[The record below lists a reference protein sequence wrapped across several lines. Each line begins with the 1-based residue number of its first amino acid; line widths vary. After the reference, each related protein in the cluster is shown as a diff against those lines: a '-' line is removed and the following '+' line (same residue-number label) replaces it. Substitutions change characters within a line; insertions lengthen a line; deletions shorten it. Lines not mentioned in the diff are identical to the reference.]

1 MGLVN
6 ERKRVR
12 ISGALKR
19 RRTNML
25 HVVLAGIAAAW
36 LGFQLFAPHSAQT
49 TILNNALPAA
59 LGVWLTDLA
68 YKQRRADE
76 KTEQRVGQTEKR
88 VNELEQSDIGGRVD
102 TLEETARTH
111 HGSMTDVI
119 DLQEREI
126 IANRAALQL
135 MREAV
140 VLKQANNIP
149 VLPETFATMAELEK
163 QIGVLSRDIKKNRAQ
178 LDSDATSWTEES
190 RNA

>member
-1 MGLVN
+1 MGLVD

-12 ISGALKR
+12 ISGLLKR
-19 RRTNML
+19 HRTNML

-36 LGFQLFAPHSAQT
+36 LGFQVFAPHSSAI

-68 YKQRRADE
+68 YKQRRAE
-76 KTEQRVGQTEKR
+76 ENTAQRVGQTEKR

-102 TLEETARTH
+102 TLEETARSH
-111 HGSMTDVI
+111 HGLAEVI

-126 IANRAALQL
+126 TANRAALQL

-140 VLKQANNIP
+140 VLKQATNIP
-149 VLPETFATMAELEK
+149 VLPETFITIAELEK
-163 QIGVLSRDIKKNRAQ
+163 QISVLSRDIKKNRAQ
-178 LDSDATSWTEES
+178 LKSDATSWTEES